1 MPEVIM
7 PKMGDAMTEG
17 KLLRWIKQQGDTV
30 KKGEPIA
37 EIETDKVNVDIEAEW
52 DGVLARLVAGAG
64 DVVPVGSPIAVIAR
78 PGEQIDASASAR
90 SAARGGAA
98 PGGGAPAGPAQAA
111 LPQAAATT
119 AHSARPAAT
128 QPAPDAAGQVR
139 ASPLAR
145 RLAEQHAISLQS
157 ITGTGP
163 QGRIT
168 EGDVEAAVS
177 ARATTPAAGP
187 APAGPTPA
195 GARDV
200 ALTRMR
206 QTIARRM
213 TESKQTTP
221 HIYLTAS
228 VRMDTAMD
236 VRRELNDRLGPERKI
251 SVNDLVVKAA
261 ALALVKY
268 PNLNA
273 SFVGNAIRHP
283 GEININVAVSLPDGL
298 ISPVL
303 HHCDRKPLWQ
313 IAQEAKAL
321 AERAR
326 AGHLKSEDL
335 TGGTFTVTNLGM
347 FDVDVFAAIITP
359 PQAAVLAV
367 ASAKPQAV
375 VNDGHVEVAMI
386 MQLTLSSDHRVTDGA
401 ESAQFLR
408 EVRQLLENPARLI
421 AEGI

>member
-1 MPEVIM
+1 M

-17 KLLRWIKQQGDTV
+17 KVLRWIKQQGEAV

-52 DGVLARLVAGAG
+52 DGVLARLIAGAG
-64 DVVPVGSPIAVIAR
+64 EVVPVGAPIAIIAGPGEPVEQFAR
-78 PGEQIDASASAR
+78 PPAPPA
-90 SAARGGAA
+90 AA
-98 PGGGAPAGPAQAA
+98 PGAQAGTA
-111 LPQAAATT
+111 PPGTT
-119 AHSARPAAT
+119 AEAPRPPAPPAAP
-128 QPAPDAAGQVR
+128 PAPAGQVR

-145 RLAEQHAISLQS
+145 RLAEQHGIPLAS
-157 ITGTGP
+157 IAGTGP

-168 EGDVEAAVS
+168 EADVEAAVA
-177 ARATTPAAGP
+177 ARAALPAPTAQAVAPAA
-187 APAGPTPA
+187 A

-200 ALTRMR
+200 PLTRMR

-221 HIYLTAS
+221 HIYLTTS
-228 VRMDTAMD
+228 VRMDAAME

-251 SVNDLVVKAA
+251 SVNDLVVRAT

-273 SFVGNAIRHP
+273 SFAGNVIRHP
-283 GEININVAVSLPDGL
+283 AEININIAVSLPDGL

-303 HHCDRKPLWQ
+303 HQCDRKPLWQ

-326 AGHLKSEDL
+326 AGHLKPDDL
-335 TGGTFTVTNLGM
+335 TGGTFTVSNLGM
-347 FDVDVFAAIITP
+347 FDLDVFAAIITP

-367 ASAKPQAV
+367 ASARPRAV
-375 VNDGHVEVAMI
+375 VKDGHIEVATM

-401 ESAQFLR
+401 ESAQFLG
-408 EVRQLLENPARLI
+408 EVRGLLENPAWLI

>member
-17 KLLRWIKQQGDTV
+17 KLLRWIKQQGEPV

-90 SAARGGAA
+90 SAAPGGGAA
-98 PGGGAPAGPAQAA
+98 PAQAA
-111 LPQAAATT
+111 SPQAAATT
-119 AHSARPAAT
+119 AHSRRPAAT
-128 QPAPDAAGQVR
+128 QPAPDAQGQVR

-145 RLAEQHAISLQS
+145 RLAEQHAISLQA
-157 ITGTGP
+157 IIGTGP

-177 ARATTPAAGP
+177 ARAATPAAGP

-213 TESKQTTP
+213 TESKHTTP

-273 SFVGNAIRHP
+273 SFIGNAIRHP
-283 GEININVAVSLPDGL
+283 GEININVAVSMPDGL

-326 AGHLKSEDL
+326 AGHLRSEDL
-335 TGGTFTVTNLGM
+335 TAGTFTVTNLGM

-367 ASAKPQAV
+367 ASAKPQAIV
-375 VNDGHVEVAMI
+375 KDGHVEVATI

-408 EVRQLLENPARLI
+408 EVRRLLETPASLI

>member
-52 DGVLARLVAGAG
+52 DGVLARLVAAAG

-90 SAARGGAA
+90 SAAL
-98 PGGGAPAGPAQAA
+98 GGGAPAGPAQAA
-111 LPQAAATT
+111 SPQAAATT

-177 ARATTPAAGP
+177 ARAATPASGP
-187 APAGPTPA
+187 APAGPTSA

-221 HIYLTAS
+221 HIYLTTS

-251 SVNDLVVKAA
+251 SVNDLVVKTA

-303 HHCDRKPLWQ
+303 HHCDRKPLWR

-326 AGHLKSEDL
+326 AGHLTSEDL

-375 VNDGHVEVAMI
+375 VKDGHVEVATI

-408 EVRQLLENPARLI
+408 EVRQLLENPAWLI